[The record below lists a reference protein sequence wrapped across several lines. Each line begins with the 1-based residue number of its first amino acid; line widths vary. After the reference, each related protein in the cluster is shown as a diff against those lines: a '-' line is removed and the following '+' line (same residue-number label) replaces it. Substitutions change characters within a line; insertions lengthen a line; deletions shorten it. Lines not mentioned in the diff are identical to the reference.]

1 MSTDGPAPSTLSST
15 MPLTQPTTMPSAKPS
30 ATHASPKSGKIF
42 LVGLGPGDID
52 QMTARA
58 RAAIAAA
65 DVAIGYRTYLRLVAH
80 LLEGKEVIERGMAEE
95 IDRCSEAVA
104 LARRGRVV
112 ALVSSGDVGVFG
124 MAGPLYEVLLA
135 QGWTPDSGIAVEVVP
150 GITAASACA
159 SLVGAPLTHDFCAIS
174 LSDMLTPWTVI
185 AARLEAA
192 ARADFVTVFYNPKS
206 SRRPDQIREAQTIF
220 LRHRSP
226 TTPVAIVHAAYRPHQ
241 SVDLTSLAGMLDR
254 DIGMT
259 SAVILGNRS
268 SRVQSGIMLTPR
280 GYAHKYDIS
289 DGQPRPG
296 ESPRVSLSSGLN
308 GWRSALTAL
317 ATEQGIQQAAA
328 ILGANPTQVLETLR
342 ERGDTSPMVVREP
355 SAAALLDEALGW
367 RGATLHLPSS
377 AASGATLAVLDL
389 AGVARGDQAGH
400 LTLSGAGWTLE
411 LPWTRVAAA
420 YRVLDRQRVCVWLQ
434 GPEGDT
440 LLRIE
445 GVL

>member
-1 MSTDGPAPSTLSST
+1 MPSTE
-15 MPLTQPTTMPSAKPS
+15 PG
-30 ATHASPKSGKIF
+30 ATHASPKPGKIF

-65 DVAIGYRTYLRLVAH
+65 DVAIGYRTYLRLIAH

-95 IDRCSEAVA
+95 IDRCGEAVA

-135 QGWTPDSGIAVEVVP
+135 QGWTPDSGGIAVEVVP

-206 SRRPDQIREAQTIF
+206 SRRPDQIREAQAIF
-220 LRHRSP
+220 LRHRRP
-226 TTPVAIVHAAYRPHQ
+226 TTPVAIVHAAYRPRQ
-241 SVDLTSLAGMLDR
+241 SVDLTTLAGMLDR

-268 SRVQSGIMLTPR
+268 SHVQAGIMLTPR
-280 GYAHKYDIS
+280 GYAHKYDIG

-296 ESPRVSLSSGLN
+296 ESPRVSLSSGLD

-328 ILGANPTQVLETLR
+328 SLGTNPTQVLETLR
-342 ERGDTSPMVVREP
+342 QSGGGRPTVVREP
-355 SAAALLDEALGW
+355 SASALLDEALAW
-367 RGATLHLPSS
+367 RGATLHLSSS
-377 AASGATLAVLDL
+377 AASGATLAALDL
-389 AGVARGDQAGH
+389 TGVARGDRAGH
-400 LTLSGAGWTLE
+400 LTLAGAGWTLE

-420 YRVLDRQRVCVWLQ
+420 YRVLDRQRVCAWLQ